1 MRHTSTLITCLI
13 ALLAVAAAA
22 NGGAVDTTTTAD
34 EAVSVTDERVA
45 PDATTTSAVTLSGAP
60 NGLSGYNVTVR
71 VADPSVATITDASVP
86 ERFGLSEIRIVDDGA
101 AVVLKA
107 ADTSDDVGPGD
118 TEIPLGTVTVR
129 GESVGETE
137 LGVEVTQVDDD
148 DGSRLRPTTSAGTL
162 TVADSATTTTATTT
176 PSTTQTTPPETT
188 PPETTTATTTPS
200 TTQTTV
206 PETTTATTPST
217 TQTTPPETTTATTR
231 GDATSSTAPGTTTE
245 TATTQPSGPGD
256 ETQTTDPD
264 PTSVPTEDRSVPGLG
279 GVAALVAMTLL
290 IAVLRRR

>member
-148 DGSRLRPTTSAGTL
+148 DGGRLRPTTSAGTL

-188 PPETTTATTTPS
+188 P
-200 TTQTTV
+200 